1 MKRRRRAG
9 EGSPVPIGQQELFGA
24 PEVSSQPVE
33 AVAPAEPPP
42 PVPPPP
48 PPSLPERR
56 SPPERSPAVEP
67 PRVTERP
74 VATVEEV
81 SAPLP
86 SLPGAPARPARTVL
100 TVGELTR
107 QLKET
112 IESRYP
118 RVLVRGEVSGFRGA
132 NARGH
137 LYFTLKDPEA
147 CLDTKMWASTAA
159 RLRFSLRDGMEVVAE
174 GSVDVYAPQGRYS
187 LIVQRL
193 EPVGEGALAL
203 AFEQLKEKLAAEGLI
218 GDRRVRPPRPLPFLP
233 RRIGVVTS
241 RTGAALQDFL
251 RVLHSR
257 NPRLSV
263 LLCDARVQGEG
274 AAPEVARAIQ
284 RLGRTDV
291 DVIVVTRGGGSVE
304 DLWAFNEEHVAR
316 AIHASP
322 VPVVSAIGHEIDFTI
337 SDFVADWRAPT
348 PSAAAERLSPVLRDL
363 ELTLATHA
371 SRLRHAVQRRV
382 VELRERQGSL
392 AGRLVDPR
400 RRMGQERLF
409 LSDKLEAMMRVLRPA
424 QRERREH
431 FRALQERLQRAMP
444 QARLGEQRS
453 HLLRLAARL
462 QEAARESITTRRGEL
477 ARGRLG
483 LERASPVAQVAAA
496 RTGLSEQRA
505 RLLALQREVLTGAQ
519 QRFQR
524 LEARLDALS
533 PLKVMSRGFA
543 VAIRKRDGAV
553 VRSMGD
559 VQPGERLGIKL
570 ATRGAKTLEGC
581 EEIEATVTAVKG
593 PIDC

>member
-1 MKRRRRAG
+1 MKRRRGAG
-9 EGSPVPIGQQELFGA
+9 EKTSAATVQGDLFGA
-24 PEVSSQPVE
+24 LE
-33 AVAPAEPPP
+33 VAPTPPQVGVSEKPPP
-42 PVPPPP
+42 PELPPP
-48 PPSLPERR
+48 
-56 SPPERSPAVEP
+56 VEKP
-67 PRVTERP
+67 NVAEKP
-74 VATVEEV
+74 VVVVEEV
-81 SAPLP
+81 SVPLP

-112 IESRYP
+112 LESRYP
-118 RVLVRGEVSGFRGA
+118 RVFVRGEVSGFRGA

-137 LYFTLKDPEA
+137 LYFTLKDA
-147 CLDTKMWASTAA
+147 GAAIDAKVWASQAA
-159 RLRFSLRDGMEVVAE
+159 RLRFALRDGLEVVAE

-274 AAPEVARAIQ
+274 AAQEVARAIEC
-284 RLGRTDV
+284 LGRTDV

-304 DLWAFNEEHVAR
+304 DLWTFNEELVAR

-337 SDFVADWRAPT
+337 ADFVADWRSPT
-348 PSAAAERLSPVLRDL
+348 PSAAAERLAPVLSDL
-363 ELTLATHA
+363 ELALATHA
-371 SRLRHAVQRRV
+371 ARLRQAVRRRL

-409 LSDKLEAMMRVLRPA
+409 LSEQLEAMMRVLRPA
-424 QRERREH
+424 QRERRERL
-431 FRALQERLQRAMP
+431 RALHERLQRARP
-444 QARLGEQRS
+444 QARLGEQRA

-462 QEAARESITTRRGEL
+462 QEAARASIATRRAEL

-483 LERASPVAQVAAA
+483 LERASPAGRVASERA
-496 RTGLSEQRA
+496 RMADLKA
-505 RLLALQREVLTGAQ
+505 RLLALQREVLSEAQ
-519 QRFQR
+519 RRFQR
-524 LEARLDALS
+524 LEARLDAMS
-533 PLKVMSRGFA
+533 PLKVMSRGYA
-543 VAIRKRDGAV
+543 VAFRRRDGGV
-553 VRSMGD
+553 VRSISD
-559 VQPGERLGIKL
+559 VQPGELLGIKL
-570 ATRGAKTLEGC
+570 ASGGAKTLDGC
-581 EEIEATVTAVKG
+581 EEIEATVTAIKG
-593 PIDC
+593 PVDC

>member
-1 MKRRRRAG
+1 MKRRRKAG
-9 EGSPVPIGQQELFGA
+9 EETSVAGQGDLFGA
-24 PEVSSQPVE
+24 IEPASQPLVV
-33 AVAPAEPPP
+33 VAPSEPPP
-42 PVPPPP
+42 PPQPPA
-48 PPSLPERR
+48 
-56 SPPERSPAVEP
+56 PPEKAP
-67 PRVTERP
+67 PMEKPSVS
-74 VATVEEV
+74 EV

-112 IESRYP
+112 IEARYP

-137 LYFTLKDPEA
+137 LYFTLKDAEA
-147 CLDTKMWASTAA
+147 CIDAKVWASQAA
-159 RLRFSLRDGMEVVAE
+159 RLRFSLRDGLEVVAE

-187 LIVQRL
+187 LIIQRV
-193 EPVGEGALAL
+193 EPVGEGARAL
-203 AFEQLKEKLAAEGLI
+203 AFEQLKERLAAEGLM

-274 AAPEVARAIQ
+274 SAAEVARAIE

-304 DLWAFNEEHVAR
+304 DLWTFNEELVAR
-316 AIHASP
+316 AIHAAP

-348 PSAAAERLSPVLRDL
+348 PSAAAERLSPVLSDL

-371 SRLRHAVQRRV
+371 SRLRQAATRRL

-409 LSDKLEAMMRVLRPA
+409 LSEQLEAMMRALRPA
-424 QRERREH
+424 QRERREQLRGLH
-431 FRALQERLQRAMP
+431 ERLQRARP

-462 QEAARESITTRRGEL
+462 QEAARTSISSRRAEL
-477 ARGRLG
+477 AKGQLG
-483 LERASPVAQVAAA
+483 LERASPTARVAAERAKLADKKA
-496 RTGLSEQRA
+496 RLASLQRLVLSEAQR
-505 RLLALQREVLTGAQ
+505 
-519 QRFQR
+519 RFQR
-524 LEARLDALS
+524 LEARLDAMS
-533 PLKVMSRGFA
+533 PLKVMARGYS
-543 VAIRKRDGAV
+543 VTMRRRDGAV
-553 VRSMGD
+553 VRTISD
-559 VQPGERLGIKL
+559 VQPGEVLGIKL
-570 ATRGAKTLEGC
+570 ASSGAKSLDGC

-593 PIDC
+593 PVDC